1 MITASR
7 GRGFT
12 IVELLVVIVVIA
24 ILAAVSVIAY
34 NGVQARAENAKTL
47 AGIDQLAKA
56 MQAYKADNGRYPLV
70 RPVGVSG
77 VYTYACVVSDTTKS
91 CGKVGGTDNT
101 CMGLGSSTGTTV
113 FDTAIKTVLPKV
125 PDVSSQDLQCD
136 NITVRGAFYYVHFL
150 DPNANN
156 QNAYLVYFLK
166 GNEQC
171 RAPVGSTVVKQ
182 AVSGDTRCQATF
194 NA

>member
-1 MITASR
+1 MVSANR
-7 GRGFT
+7 VRGFT
-12 IVELLVVIVVIA
+12 IVELLIVIVVIA
-24 ILAAVSVIAY
+24 ILAAVSVVAY
-34 NGVQARAENAKTL
+34 NGVQGRAENTKTL

-56 MQAYKADNGRYPLV
+56 MQAYKVDNGRYPLV
-70 RPVGVSG
+70 RPVGTAG
-77 VYTYACVVSDTTKS
+77 VYTYTCVVSDVTKS
-91 CGKVGGTDNT
+91 CAKVGGSDTS
-101 CMGLGSSTGTTV
+101 CMGLGASTGTAA
-113 FDTAIKTVLPKV
+113 FDTAVKTILPKV